1 MYTAGSVQWVYSHC
15 TAWLQVWRGA
25 ASVCLEPGG
34 AQQWSSAAQYWQ
46 CPTVAHSVPLY
57 LSRPGPAVQQESSIL
72 HPLGQRAVTSELSSC
87 FSLSS
92 QSVKIQDEQHIQTR
106 IVYSNFSVLWLS
118 VRRCPASVYL
128 WELRGDS
135 DKYFLDMIIALFGNL
150 KKCQILRFILLAWKR
165 FPENKQTL
173 QANLCNCC
181 LVLKNLKFGRSSF

>member
-92 QSVKIQDEQHIQTR
+92 QSVKIQDEPTH
-106 IVYSNFSVLWLS
+106 
-118 VRRCPASVYL
+118 P
-128 WELRGDS
+128 DS
-135 DKYFLDMIIALFGNL
+135 DRLQQFLCFVTLSEVVLCFGIFVGTQRRFWTIFLRYDNCFVWKSEKVSNSQVHPSGL
-150 KKCQILRFILLAWKR
+150 KEVSRK
-165 FPENKQTL
+165 
-173 QANLCNCC
+173 
-181 LVLKNLKFGRSSF
+181 